1 MNRFALLSLC
11 AASLVAC
18 TERSSKQSPDA
29 EASPSAPRVEAQAPV
44 VAPPPA
50 APTPAVVEAVG
61 TPDSGTMAG
70 GTGPSDASTAKC
82 SAMGVPVRPA
92 ATGGPPPPPK
102 AVESMRNRIMAAAR
116 ACDYAELA
124 KLVDEKG
131 KSVRFSF
138 GDGDDAVA
146 YWKEQEAQGEPVLAR
161 IVQVLELPYAKQG
174 DIYYWPW
181 LHVTGL
187 KTPQDR
193 KALTGIY
200 SDEELKG
207 MQEAFDDAYV
217 GLRVGISKTGDWQL
231 AVSGD

>member
-1 MNRFALLSLC
+1 MNRFTLLSLC
-11 AASLVAC
+11 AASLIAC
-18 TERSSKQSPDA
+18 AERSSKQSPDA
-29 EASPSAPRVEAQAPV
+29 DASPPAPRAEAQAPA
-44 VAPPPA
+44 VAPPAPA
-50 APTPAVVEAVG
+50 QAVVEAVG
-61 TPDSGTMAG
+61 TPDSGAMAD
-70 GTGPSDASTAKC
+70 GTGNSDASTGKC
-82 SAMGVPVRPA
+82 SAMGLPVPPA

-102 AVESMRNRIMAAAR
+102 AVQSMRERIMAAAR

-187 KTPQDR
+187 KTPEDR
-193 KALTGIY
+193 KALAGIY
-200 SDEELKG
+200 SDKELKG

>member
-1 MNRFALLSLC
+1 
-11 AASLVAC
+11 
-18 TERSSKQSPDA
+18 
-29 EASPSAPRVEAQAPV
+29 
-44 VAPPPA
+44 
-50 APTPAVVEAVG
+50 
-61 TPDSGTMAG
+61 
-70 GTGPSDASTAKC
+70 
-82 SAMGVPVRPA
+82 
-92 ATGGPPPPPK
+92 
-102 AVESMRNRIMAAAR
+102 MRERIMAAAR

-187 KTPQDR
+187 KTPEDR
-193 KALTGIY
+193 KALAGIY
-200 SDEELKG
+200 SDKELKG

>member
-1 MNRFALLSLC
+1 MNRFTLLSLC
-11 AASLVAC
+11 AASLIAC
-18 TERSSKQSPDA
+18 AERPTKQSPDA
-29 EASPSAPRVEAQAPV
+29 DASPPAPRAEAQAPA

-50 APTPAVVEAVG
+50 QAVG
-61 TPDSGTMAG
+61 APDSGAMADA
-70 GTGPSDASTAKC
+70 TGPSDASTAKC
-82 SAMGVPVRPA
+82 SAMGLPVRPA
-92 ATGGPPPPPK
+92 TTGGPPPPPK
-102 AVESMRNRIMAAAR
+102 AVQSMRERIMAAAR

-146 YWKEQEAQGEPVLAR
+146 YWKEQEAQGEPALAR
-161 IVQVLELPYAKQG
+161 IVQVLELPYAKEG

-193 KALTGIY
+193 KALAGIY
-200 SDEELKG
+200 SDAELKG